1 MQPPSYP
8 PPGPP
13 GYPPQG
19 PVPPGYGPPP
29 GAAPPGYPLPYGPP
43 PQAPKGGLSVGCIVG
58 IVVGVVGLLLAIPVG
73 IGIVYGFRRAM
84 EADQAARTAAS
95 AASREELSETYAT
108 PNGLLRAHY
117 PADFAAK
124 TLDDSTLLVSR
135 NLGSGLDEAITL
147 GAVRDPI
154 TNDVHEFARLLL
166 GAVQKN
172 VLAKGGVYTIGKD
185 RPARCLGKHPG
196 IEIETSFHIG
206 PSGEYGSKTC
216 FFLEGNRGYEFRYDA
231 PRSRPAEVVLLQSII
246 DATELSP

>member
-8 PPGPP
+8 PPAPP
-13 GYPPQG
+13 GAPPQG
-19 PVPPGYGPPP
+19 LVPPGYGPP
-29 GAAPPGYPLPYGPP
+29 GAPPPGYPVPYGPP
-43 PQAPKGGLSVGCIVG
+43 PQPPKKGMSTGCIIGLVAG
-58 IVVGVVGLLLAIPVG
+58 GVCLLLGVLFVVGAIV
-73 IGIVYGFRRAM
+73 GFRRVM
-84 EADQAARTAAS
+84 LADQAAKAAAS

-117 PADFAAK
+117 PDDFAAK

-147 GAVRDPI
+147 GAVKEPI

-185 RPARCLGKHPG
+185 HPARCLGKHPG
-196 IEIETSFHIG
+196 IEIETTFHIG
-206 PSGEYGSKTC
+206 LSGEYVSKTC
-216 FFLEGNRGYEFRYDA
+216 FYLEGDRGYEFRYDA
-231 PRSRPAEVVLLQSII
+231 PRSRPGEVALLQSII
-246 DATELSP
+246 DATEVTP